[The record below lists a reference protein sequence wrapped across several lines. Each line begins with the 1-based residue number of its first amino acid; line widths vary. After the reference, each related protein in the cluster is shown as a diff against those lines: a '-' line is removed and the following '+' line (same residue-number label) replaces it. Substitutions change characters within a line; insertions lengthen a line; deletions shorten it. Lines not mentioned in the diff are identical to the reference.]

1 MSELV
6 ASRVSTPSTPGTPGT
21 PAKPAERR
29 LTPVEPAQP
38 GRHLAEVRWALPRDV
53 ALLGPVPGSGLA
65 MTPYLV
71 RRGDGQVIQV
81 SELVHVVLSRV
92 DPGRTLAQIARS
104 VSLVHGRT
112 LTDDGLDYLLR
123 TKLMPLGLVID
134 VGAEPA
140 GSDED
145 RSVARPVL
153 SLGLRGTLIPAPV
166 VRSLARI
173 LAPAFH
179 PAVVVAALA
188 ALVALDARLLLDGG
202 VMSALSSV
210 LATPTLL
217 LALVGIMTLGA
228 VIHELGH
235 AAGCAASGGT
245 PGRIGFGVYLLFPAF
260 FTNVTDSYRLD
271 RRGRLRTDLGGL
283 YFNVWCLLVAGT
295 LQAWTDSGLLL
306 LVILLMQIEMIQQL
320 IPTVRFD
327 GYFVLTDLTGIP
339 DLFSRIK
346 PVLRSLVPGRPVDPR
361 VQEMRPSARRAV
373 TAWVFTV
380 VPLLGI
386 ALVWTI
392 VNLPTIV
399 TTTLGAVKVQWG
411 AVVSG
416 WEATSVQTVLVGTIG
431 TFLLVLPLAGL
442 ALFFYRI
449 VVLLVGVVLRRLTAD
464 RRRKRMST
472 IDNPPAAVPAR
483 PDGEDE
489 QPAQTG
495 AAPVHAPAPA
505 PVHAPAPAPVHAP
518 TMPADRAEP
527 MAPLAAAVAPR
538 AATPTAEPMTP
549 PSEPVATPIETLT
562 PHAENAVP
570 PAEAMARREASP
582 AALTPAV
589 PEEQAAPEAPAAPE
603 EPAAREEPAAP
614 RGASAS
620 SAVDWA
626 GPLTADEFTDESLFG
641 PAHVV
646 AQSGWRKAVRVATGG
661 RVAPGPGAEERR
673 RAEIGQRVRTPIDGS
688 RRIVVMSRKGG
699 VGKTT
704 VTVGLGAT
712 FAQSRGDRVV
722 AVDANPDAGNL
733 ARRIAGD
740 CPRTITDLLA
750 DMDSIDTFSH
760 MRRYTSQCD
769 ESRLEVL
776 ASDDDAMISQALD
789 RPAYRRVV
797 SLLDHYYN
805 LILLDTGTGILDSA
819 NQGLLGEADQLVLV
833 LRPALDGA
841 RAGAQ
846 TLDWLD
852 HHGYADLVSSAVVV
866 INAVAHSDDQTI
878 SAVKQHF
885 VRRCAHV
892 TEIPWDPAL
901 ESGGRTLLSR
911 LSPSTQ
917 EAFIDV
923 AAAVAD
929 RFATAGS

>member
-6 ASRVSTPSTPGTPGT
+6 ASRVSTPSVLGTQ
-21 PAKPAERR
+21 ALPAERH
-29 LTPVEPAQP
+29 LTPVGPAQTDRP
-38 GRHLAEVRWALPRDV
+38 LTEVRWAVPRDV
-53 ALLGPVPGSGLA
+53 ALLGPVPASGLA
-65 MTPYLV
+65 TTPYLV

-81 SELVHVVLSRV
+81 SELLHVVLSRV
-92 DPGRTLAQIARS
+92 DPARTLAQIARS
-104 VSLVHGRT
+104 VSLVHGRM
-112 LTDDGLDYLLR
+112 LTEDGLDYLLR
-123 TKLMPLGLVID
+123 TKLMPLRLVTE

-140 GSDED
+140 ASDAD

-153 SLGLRGTLIPAPV
+153 SLGLRGTLIPAAV
-166 VRSLARI
+166 VRPLAR
-173 LAPAFH
+173 LLTPAFH

-202 VMSALSSV
+202 VMSALSAV

-217 LALVGIMTLGA
+217 LALFGIMTLGA

-245 PGRIGFGVYLLFPAF
+245 PGRIGVGIYLLFPAF

-295 LQAWTDSGLLL
+295 VQAWTGSGLLL

-346 PVLRSLVPGRPVDPR
+346 PVLRSLMPGRPVDPR
-361 VQEMRPSARRAV
+361 VKEMRPSARRAV

-399 TTTLGAVKVQWG
+399 TTTFGAIGVQWD

-416 WEATSVQTVLVGTIG
+416 WRSTSVQTVLVGAIG

-442 ALFFYRI
+442 ALVFYRI
-449 VVLLVGVVLRRLTAD
+449 VLLLVGVLRRRLTAD
-464 RRRKRMST
+464 SRRTRMST
-472 IDNPPAAVPAR
+472 IDRPPAAVPGR
-483 PDGEDE
+483 PDDARDGLAGPRPE
-489 QPAQTG
+489 
-495 AAPVHAPAPA
+495 PVSAPALPDPLRPEPA
-505 PVHAPAPAPVHAP
+505 LLQPV
-518 TMPADRAEP
+518 
-527 MAPLAAAVAPR
+527 
-538 AATPTAEPMTP
+538 TP
-549 PSEPVATPIETLT
+549 PPVTQPPVTPPPVTPSPEDAADTTHTAGTTQAPPETLT
-562 PHAENAVP
+562 G
-570 PAEAMARREASP
+570 PAQ
-582 AALTPAV
+582 V
-589 PEEQAAPEAPAAPE
+589 
-603 EPAAREEPAAP
+603 EPAQVEPAQADP
-614 RGASAS
+614 AQADPATASRARGEHAGAGENEWAS
-620 SAVDWA
+620 S
-626 GPLTADEFTDESLFG
+626 LSADEFTDEALFG
-641 PAHVV
+641 EPRTMART
-646 AQSGWRKAVRVATGG
+646 GWRRAVRVATGG
-661 RVAPGPGAEERR
+661 RVAPGPGAEELR
-673 RAEIGQRVRTPIDGS
+673 RAQIAQRVRAPIDGS

-740 CPRTITDLLA
+740 CPRTVTDLLA
-750 DMDSIDTFSH
+750 DMDTIDTFSA
-760 MRRYTSQCD
+760 MRRYTSQCE

-776 ASDDDAMISQALD
+776 SSDDDATISQALD

-866 INAVAHSDDQTI
+866 INAVARSDDQTI
-878 SAVKQHF
+878 STVKQHF
-885 VRRCAHV
+885 ARRCAHV
-892 TEIPWDPAL
+892 TEIPWDAAL

-929 RFATAGS
+929 RFANTGT

>member
-1 MSELV
+1 MTELV
-6 ASRVSTPSTPGTPGT
+6 VDRESASPEVD
-21 PAKPAERR
+21 APAERR
-29 LTPVEPAQP
+29 SLSNGPAPVDRSPAQ
-38 GRHLAEVRWALPRDV
+38 VRWARPREV

-65 MTPYLV
+65 STPYLV

-81 SELVHVVLSRV
+81 SELLHVVLSRV
-92 DPGRTLAQIARS
+92 DPGRTPAQIARS
-104 VSLVHGRT
+104 VSIVHGRT
-112 LTDDGLDYLLR
+112 LTDEGLDYLIR
-123 TKLMPLGLVID
+123 TKLQPLGLVAE
-134 VGAEPA
+134 VGASSA
-140 GSDED
+140 SD
-145 RSVARPVL
+145 SHHHVARPVL
-153 SLGLRGTLIPAPV
+153 SLGLRGTLIPAAV
-166 VRSLARI
+166 VRPLARV
-173 LAPAFH
+173 LSPVFH
-179 PAVVVAALA
+179 PAVVVAALV
-188 ALVALDARLLLDGG
+188 ALVAVDVRLLLGPD
-202 VMSALSSV
+202 VMSALNSV

-217 LALVGIMTLGA
+217 LAVFALMTIGA
-228 VIHELGH
+228 VIHEIGH
-235 AAGCAASGGT
+235 ATGCAASAGT

-271 RRGRLRTDLGGL
+271 RAGRLRTDLGGL

-295 LQAWTDSGLLL
+295 VQAWTGSGLLL
-306 LVILLMQIEMIQQL
+306 LVIVLMHIEMIQQL

-361 VQEMRPSARRAV
+361 VKEMRPSARRAV
-373 TAWVFTV
+373 TVWVLAV
-380 VPLLGI
+380 VPLLGF
-386 ALVWTI
+386 ALVWT
-392 VNLPTIV
+392 VANLPAIV
-399 TTTLGAVKVQWG
+399 GTTVAAVQTQWD
-411 AVVSG
+411 ALVAG
-416 WEATSVQTVLVGTIG
+416 WSAGSVQTVLVGAIG

-442 ALFFYRI
+442 ALVFYRI
-449 VVLLVGVVLRRLTAD
+449 VLLLVGVLLRRLRAD
-464 RRRKRMST
+464 SRRTRMST
-472 IDNPPAAVPAR
+472 IDRPPAAVPAR
-483 PDGEDE
+483 RDDLPDTQDGSDGPTGTGPRPV
-489 QPAQTG
+489 PASAT
-495 AAPVHAPAPA
+495 ATAPGPGPAPAPA
-505 PVHAPAPAPVHAP
+505 PGPAPAPAP
-518 TMPADRAEP
+518 
-527 MAPLAAAVAPR
+527 
-538 AATPTAEPMTP
+538 
-549 PSEPVATPIETLT
+549 S
-562 PHAENAVP
+562 
-570 PAEAMARREASP
+570 
-582 AALTPAV
+582 
-589 PEEQAAPEAPAAPE
+589 AAPAPAAGPAPAPGPA
-603 EPAAREEPAAP
+603 PAAARPEPGTAP
-614 RGASAS
+614 RDGVGQQDVGQQDVGQTERDAADVGENEWAS
-620 SAVDWA
+620 
-626 GPLTADEFTDESLFG
+626 PLSADEFTDESFFG
-641 PAHVV
+641 PAHTV
-646 AQSGWRKAVRVATGG
+646 ARTGWRKAVRVATGG
-661 RVAPGPGAEERR
+661 RIAPGPGAEERR
-673 RAEIGQRVRTPIDGS
+673 RADIATRVRAPIDGS

-740 CPRTITDLLA
+740 CTRTITDLLA
-750 DMDSIDTFSH
+750 DAGTIDTFSR

-776 ASDDDAMISQALD
+776 ASDDDASISQALD

-846 TLDWLD
+846 TLDWLE

-866 INAVAHSDDQTI
+866 INAVARTDDATI

-885 VRRCAHV
+885 TRRCAHV
-892 TEIPWDPAL
+892 TEIPWDAAL

-917 EAFIDV
+917 EAFLDV

-929 RFATAGS
+929 RFATTGS